1 MKIILTTLNAKYI
14 HKNLALR
21 LLYAAKPA
29 TYNVEIIEY
38 TIKESVELIAK
49 QLLEQKPD
57 VIGFSCYIWNIEQI
71 LEIVH
76 LIKQLNPE
84 IKIILG
90 GPEVSFDGTK
100 YIEQGVDG
108 VIQGEGEFVFW
119 EYVKQVEIKKYYP
132 IEGVVTQEFKNAG
145 YAKADI
151 NEVAKLN
158 PYFLDF
164 DRDQENT
171 RYLYFETSRGC
182 PYNCSYCLSSTD
194 RNVRLFPVDRI
205 IELLDEISKSSC
217 RQVKL
222 LDRTFNVDPER
233 ALIIAKYME
242 EHCKN
247 QVFQFEIVAETL
259 SPKLLHFFTKEAS
272 PDRFRFEI
280 GVQSFNAKSLKA
292 VGRLQDSEKLINV
305 IKEMQR
311 ANLTMHV
318 DLIAGLP
325 YEDYASFENSF
336 NQLFSIRPEEI
347 QLGVLKLLK
356 GTSLRDLAELYEF
369 EYEKETPYT
378 ILSTKWVSKEE
389 LDQIKNA
396 AYAVEKLYNSGKMKQ
411 IIEII
416 LHKGWY
422 TSPFALFIALG
433 NEMKKLPSPYQQH
446 DLFLIIEEVLK
457 GCEEKDIYAI
467 MMVDYYNKIKT
478 KPKMMKRFSI
488 DSEMRTMYFTLFMEH
503 FSYSQNEVYNNCF
516 IDWYYDVKGGCTI
529 QLLHF
534 IKGETLA
541 KRYLWN
547 YVEERFIEDERSA
560 NSIK

>member
-29 TYNVEIIEY
+29 EHNVKIIEY
-38 TIKESVELIAK
+38 TIKESLDVIVNEL
-49 QLLEQKPD
+49 LNENPD
-57 VIGFSCYIWNIEQI
+57 VLGFSCYIWNIEPI
-71 LEIVH
+71 LEIIEKLRVVR
-76 LIKQLNPE
+76 PD

-90 GPEVSFDGTK
+90 GPEVSFDGVK
-100 YIEQGVDG
+100 YLDFGVEV

-119 EYVKQVEIKKYYP
+119 EYVKQIESNNYIP
-132 IEGVVTQEFKNAG
+132 LEGVVTVKHKNAG
-145 YAKADI
+145 FAKADI
-151 NEVAKLN
+151 LEVAKLN

-164 DRDQENT
+164 DLEQENT

-205 IELLDEISKSSC
+205 IELLDQISKSNC

-242 EHCKN
+242 ENCKN

-272 PDRFRFEI
+272 PERFRFEI

-292 VGRLQDSEKLINV
+292 VGRLQDSDKLMNV
-305 IKEMQR
+305 IQEMQN

-356 GTSLRDLAELYEF
+356 GTSLRDLAKLYQF

-378 ILSTKWVSKEE
+378 ILSTKWVTKEE
-389 LDQIKNA
+389 LDRIKNA
-396 AYAVEKLYNSGKMKQ
+396 AYAVEKMYNSGKMKN
-411 IIEII
+411 IIEIV
-416 LHKGWY
+416 LQKGWY
-422 TSPFALFIALG
+422 VSPFALFVALG
-433 NEMKKLPSPYQQH
+433 IEMKKLPSPYQLH
-446 DLFLIIEEVLK
+446 ELFMIIEEVLK
-457 GCEEKDIYAI
+457 GNDEKEIYAI
-467 MMVDYYNKIKT
+467 MMVDYYANIKT
-478 KPKMMKRFSI
+478 KPKLIKRFPIESK
-488 DSEMRTMYFTLFMEH
+488 MRTEYFRVFMEQ
-503 FSYSQNEVYNNCF
+503 FNYSQNEVYNNCF
-516 IDWYYDVKGGCTI
+516 IDWYYVVEEGCTI

-534 IKGETLA
+534 IKGEKIA

-547 YVEERFIEDERSA
+547 QKEERYTRDERNS